1 MIVNFT
7 IDPTALFYSVM
18 DKTLLDKRGIE
29 STQGA
34 LLGDTFA
41 LSKDES
47 DAFFLELDNA
57 ISILC
62 QRVPQLEWEPN
73 DGIDMVISSTSETKP
88 HIITMAVD
96 RALQYM
102 MLEWWYTARHRDF
115 AIIASQEADNAILRL
130 KRLLEPNMTERK
142 YRYF

>member
-1 MIVNFT
+1 MRIDFT
-7 IDPTALFYSVM
+7 IDATALFYAVM
-18 DKTLLDKRGIE
+18 DKTLLDKAGLE
-29 STQGA
+29 SQGMA
-34 LLGDTFA
+34 LGDRFA

-57 ISILC
+57 IGMLC
-62 QRVPQLEWEPN
+62 QRVPQLEWQPN
-73 DGIDMVISSTSETKP
+73 DGIDMTITSTRETQP

-96 RALQYM
+96 KALQHM
-102 MLEWWYTARHRDF
+102 MLEWWYMTRHQNL
-115 AIIASQEADNAILRL
+115 AVMAANNAHNAILRL

>member
-1 MIVNFT
+1 MIVEFT
-7 IDPTALFYSVM
+7 IDPTTLFNAVM
-18 DKTLLDKRGIE
+18 DRTLLDKRGIE
-29 STQGA
+29 STQGV

-102 MLEWWYTARHRDF
+102 MLEWWYTSRHRDF
-115 AIIASQEADNAILRL
+115 AIIASQEAANAILRL